1 MTVLVILKC
10 VVYTRHSAAATQ
22 LWCSE
27 VLIVETLPQAIAP
40 TLANA
45 PSPKTVSAGAQQAL
59 QSLPSAFGPED
70 LVAHRGMCARVQ
82 LELGAVQL
90 DRHRVRMQE
99 ALIAGVPV
107 RIFTPP
113 EIPAQN
119 RARVLLNLHGGG
131 FTVDAGS
138 VTENVPVAAYA
149 RMTVIAARYRLAP
162 EHPFPAAVDDA
173 EAVYSALLGDHTRE
187 QIGLYGTSAGAC
199 LCAQLLVRLAR
210 AGRPLPRAFGFFT
223 GTADLSRSGDSEFFF
238 RPASDPASNAD
249 QFTAYVGNH
258 DRLSPMISPIFSDL
272 KGFPPTLCIAGTRDF
287 MLSQTSLFHQ
297 ALLRSGVDARL
308 LIFEAMPHAHWIFLD
323 LPESDQAFR
332 SVAGFFTNQFG
343 VGD

>member
-1 MTVLVILKC
+1 MRC
-10 VVYTRHSAAATQ
+10 YTRWSAAAAQ
-22 LWCSE
+22 RWSDE
-27 VLIVETLPQAIAP
+27 VLILETLAQAMAP
-40 TLANA
+40 MLGNA
-45 PSPKTVSAGAQQAL
+45 PAPQTVSAAAQRAL
-59 QSLPSAFGPED
+59 QNLPNAAAPED
-70 LVAHRGMCARVQ
+70 LIAHRALCARVQ
-82 LELGAVQL
+82 LELGTVQL

-99 ALIAGVPV
+99 AVIAGVPV
-107 RIFTPP
+107 RIFTPA
-113 EIPAQN
+113 EIPAEN

-138 VTENVPVAAYA
+138 VTENVPVAAYT

-173 EAVYSALLGDHTRE
+173 EAVFNALLGEHTGD

-199 LCAQLLVRLAR
+199 LCAQLLVRLTF
-210 AGRPLPRAFGFFT
+210 AGRPLPHAFGFFT

-238 RPASDPASNAD
+238 RPANDRVSNAD
-249 QFTAYVGNH
+249 QFAAYVGNC
-258 DRLSPMISPIFSDL
+258 DRLSPSVSPIFSDL

-297 ALLRSGVDARL
+297 ALLHSGVDARL

-323 LPESDQAFR
+323 LPESDQTFR
-332 SVAGFFTNQFG
+332 AMAAFFTSRFAL
-343 VGD
+343 GDRRP